1 MTLLNLGRMGATEVF
16 IIMLLIAL
24 IVVLPIVLGI
34 RNQKLKT
41 QNKFLQKDS
50 LNLDLHKLAEL
61 KDKGLITEEEYR
73 LKKEEILKRM

>member
-1 MTLLNLGRMGATEVF
+1 
-16 IIMLLIAL
+16 MLLIAL